1 MAGRPRK
8 KAEKIG
14 EIEEYFTYL
23 GLMLM
28 NEIPE
33 QYRGE
38 IEPKTDLSIA
48 WNNAL
53 CTALRATA
61 KIIVLGDMLR
71 ERAGITEPGPYEE
84 FMRECGECEQDGTQ
98 SDTE

>member
-8 KAEKIG
+8 KAAKIG

-28 NEIPE
+28 NEFPE
-33 QYRGE
+33 QYRAE

-84 FMRECGECEQDGTQ
+84 FMRECGVRNQESTQ
-98 SDTE
+98 TES